1 MKIVGGTV
9 FCEDYKFRKK
19 NVFCDGGLIAE
30 CSGGPEFDAT
40 GCIVAPGFLDIH
52 IHGAAGADFMEAS
65 PDRLAII
72 GTRLAQL
79 GITGFLGTCTAFETG
94 TLIEA
99 FRAAGKY
106 MDCPPSGAAAMR
118 GINIEGPFSSIE
130 KKAVFLPQYIITHP
144 NYEYYKALSDACGGR
159 VLITD
164 IAPEMDG
171 AIELIKKLTESALC
185 RVSLAHTAADYD
197 TCVKGFRAGAKN
209 ITHLFNAMQPMSHR
223 APGLVGAG
231 ADYAEFTEI
240 IADGVHVLPPVLR
253 GVWRLFG
260 PERVCIVSDAMMA
273 CGLSDGVYTLG
284 GQTVYVKDGRAALAS
299 GRLAGSAIPQT
310 EQFRRCVK
318 EFGIPLI
325 SALRACCVNPYAAAG
340 IDGGRIQPGE
350 RADLTILD
358 EQSLRPRAAVV
369 NGVLTV
375 CK

>member
-260 PERVCIVSDAMMA
+260 PERD
-273 CGLSDGVYTLG
+273 DGVRSVRRRVHPWRADG
-284 GQTVYVKDGRAALAS
+284 ICKGRQGRACERQACRERDPAN
-299 GRLAGSAIPQT
+299 RAIPPLCKGIRHSAYIRASRVLRKPV
-310 EQFRRCVK
+310 RR
-318 EFGIPLI
+318 GGDRR
-325 SALRACCVNPYAAAG
+325 RAHPARRARRPYH
-340 IDGGRIQPGE
+340 
-350 RADLTILD
+350 
-358 EQSLRPRAAVV
+358 S
-369 NGVLTV
+369 
-375 CK
+375 